1 MIRSKLGGLVLLNTT
16 LLGALALVSLSPNPA
31 AIADGQSASRGEY
44 VAISGTIAGTKTP
57 VIWVVNQASQELVA
71 FHNSIASFGFG
82 DAERPIGKSQLGRV
96 LLQRGF
102 GALSCRDIR

>member
-31 AIADGQSASRGEY
+31 AIADGQSASRVEY

-71 FHNSIASFGFG
+71 FQYEEQRNQLVGIGYRNLNN
-82 DAERPIGKSQLGRV
+82 DATTIDRSRQ
-96 LLQRGF
+96 
-102 GALSCRDIR
+102 